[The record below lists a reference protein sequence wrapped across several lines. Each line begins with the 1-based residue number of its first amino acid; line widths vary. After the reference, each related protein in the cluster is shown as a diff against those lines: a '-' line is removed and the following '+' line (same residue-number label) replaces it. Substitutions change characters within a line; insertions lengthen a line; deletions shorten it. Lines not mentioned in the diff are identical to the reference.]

1 MSRFSMTN
9 ILLFLSILNFDK
21 FFLTMEERVV
31 CGKNQTLVEI
41 PGDAM
46 LSVFVDL
53 NYGTFCNLTS
63 VKGYEE
69 ISTAIFVV
77 KILNKLKYV
86 PDLTLGLRIFD
97 TCQEET
103 MVYKQTLQAAVD
115 IDCSENYEM
124 GVLVPAI
131 YNNILEPLHNFSV
144 LPISSY
150 SEQNL
155 TKPLINI
162 MVHYIS
168 TRFESID
175 LVLINSDFLLDYFF
189 DAARNSGICV
199 KNYKDIKELEENV
212 TEALIVVIGNI
223 DDIKR
228 SIEKGEKVEGP
239 RKTWIVL
246 SLDRSHVDDL
256 VPSGSYIVRTVSFD
270 IDTKQGL
277 FQSIEKFSEKSI
289 NTITHSPYLLGIGKA
304 IIELTGL
311 LHDLRKRNCP
321 RENVSCVM
329 PRFISH
335 TRQDIKNVDIYET
348 LQVLPKAQSIKYI
361 VSMKDHQ
368 DSLVDVATYNIEPNK
383 FRILP
388 EKKIPRMPKLCLK
401 KFANNCGQCAN
412 FQRRFD
418 SRDLIK
424 GTQEDGFLKT
434 ETWIPIFLTVAV
446 SGTFACI
453 VIIVFILYRYF
464 VEDILDGNPTLTIV
478 LILGNIF
485 TLQTVLPFCMN
496 DDQYSTRE
504 HLNSRKIFVTTLAF
518 GLLFS
523 VMLSRALFLAFST
536 GGLFTTHI
544 NGYLQG
550 LMVFFVFGVQIAI
563 STSYFFLSTLDSA
576 IVVRSL
582 IFIALLGYDIFLLAM
597 LFVVCCFIAHIERN
611 YREGKCFF
619 GTVIGL
625 VVSWAIWV
633 TSFILMEPEIRD
645 TVVCFGILATAYLII
660 IGILI
665 PRTYYMVTNLPREI
679 DFRARCNPA
688 VDLISDPRTTNAF
701 ARQNRGFYDYVHP
714 MGAGSTN
721 NLQAPPMFPNYYG
734 SSSPNPRSL
743 SHCRSPDP
751 RRIPGYNNYGFRSEM
766 REIEN
771 SYGVPRVCVENID
784 PQSVQIERSNV
795 DSAYA
800 LPKSQRKKK
809 KKLILEEK
817 DCIETDVYVEN
828 RLSLNRREH
837 DESYPSRC
845 ATPKMGQTE
854 ATICEE
860 QEDLDINRITRF

>member
-1 MSRFSMTN
+1 MSRFPMMN
-9 ILLFLSILNFDK
+9 ILLFLLILNFDTLV
-21 FFLTMEERVV
+21 LTMEERVV
-31 CGKNQTLVEI
+31 CGKNRTLVEI
-41 PGDAM
+41 PGEAM
-46 LSVFVDL
+46 LSVFVDV
-53 NYGTFCNLTS
+53 NYGTFCNVTS
-63 VKGYEE
+63 IKGYEE

-77 KILNKLKYV
+77 QTLNKLEYV

-97 TCQEET
+97 TCQEEIK
-103 MVYKQTLQAAVD
+103 VYKQTLQAAVD
-115 IDCSENYEM
+115 IDCAENYEM

-131 YNNILEPLHNFSV
+131 YNNILEPLYNFSL

-150 SEQNL
+150 REQNL

-175 LVLINSDFLLDYFF
+175 LVLTNSDFVLDYFF
-189 DAARNSGICV
+189 DAAKTSGICV
-199 KNYKDIKELEENV
+199 KNYKDIQELEENV
-212 TEALIVVIGNI
+212 TDALIVVIGDV
-223 DDIKR
+223 DDIKQ

-246 SLDRSHVDDL
+246 PLDRSHVDDL
-256 VPSGSYIVRTVSFD
+256 MPSGSYVIKAVSFD
-270 IDTKQGL
+270 IDAKEEL
-277 FQSIEKFSEKSI
+277 RSIEKFSEKST
-289 NTITHSPYLLGIGKA
+289 NSVTHSPHLLGIGKA
-304 IIELTGL
+304 VIELAGL
-311 LHDLRKRNCP
+311 LHDLRKRSCP
-321 RENVSCVM
+321 RGNESCVM
-329 PRFISH
+329 PRFTPH
-335 TRQDIKNVDIYET
+335 TRQDIKNSEIYET

-361 VSMKDHQ
+361 VSMKNHQ
-368 DSLVDVATYNIEPNK
+368 DSFVDVATYNIEPNK

-388 EKKIPRMPKLCLK
+388 EKRIPRMPKLCLR
-401 KFANNCGQCAN
+401 KFANNCEQCAN
-412 FQRRFD
+412 FQKRSV
-418 SRDLIK
+418 SRDLIR
-424 GTQEDGFLKT
+424 GTSEDGFLKAG
-434 ETWIPIFLTVAV
+434 TWIPIFLTVAV

-464 VEDILDGNPTLTIV
+464 VEDVLDGNPTLTIV

-496 DDQYSTRE
+496 DDQYSSRE

-597 LFVVCCFIAHIERN
+597 LFVVCCFIAHIQRN

-665 PRTYYMVTNLPREI
+665 PRTYYMMTNLPRGI
-679 DFRARCNPA
+679 DFRPRCDPT
-688 VDLISDPRTTNAF
+688 VDLTSDPRANAF
-701 ARQNRGFYDYVHP
+701 ARQNRAFYDYVHP
-714 MGAGSTN
+714 MGAGSTS
-721 NLQAPPMFPNYYG
+721 NLQAPSLYPNYYG
-734 SSSPNPRSL
+734 SSSPDPRSL
-743 SHCRSPDP
+743 NRCRSPDP
-751 RRIPGYNNYGFRSEM
+751 RRTPGYNNYGFRPEM

-771 SYGVPRVCVENID
+771 SYGVPRVYVENID
-784 PQSVQIERSNV
+784 PQSSPIERSNV

-828 RLSLNRREH
+828 RLSSNRRDQH

>member
-1 MSRFSMTN
+1 MIRLITIVITMSRFSMTN
-9 ILLFLSILNFDK
+9 ILFFLSILNF
-21 FFLTMEERVV
+21 TMEEQVV
-31 CGKNQTLVEI
+31 CGKNRTLVEI

-53 NYGTFCNLTS
+53 NYGTFCNFTS

-69 ISTAIFVV
+69 ISTAIFVI

-103 MVYKQTLQAAVD
+103 IVYKQTLQAAVD

-189 DAARNSGICV
+189 EAARNSGICV
-199 KNYKDIKELEENV
+199 KNYKDIKELEENI

-256 VPSGSYIVRTVSFD
+256 VPSGSYIVRMVSFD

-304 IIELTGL
+304 IIELAGL

-321 RENVSCVM
+321 RENVSCAM
-329 PRFISH
+329 PRFTSH
-335 TRQDIKNVDIYET
+335 NRQDIKNVDIYET

-401 KFANNCGQCAN
+401 KFANNCEQCAN
-412 FQRRFD
+412 FQRRSD

-424 GTQEDGFLKT
+424 
-434 ETWIPIFLTVAV
+434 
-446 SGTFACI
+446 
-453 VIIVFILYRYF
+453 
-464 VEDILDGNPTLTIV
+464 
-478 LILGNIF
+478 
-485 TLQTVLPFCMN
+485 
-496 DDQYSTRE
+496 
-504 HLNSRKIFVTTLAF
+504 
-518 GLLFS
+518 
-523 VMLSRALFLAFST
+523 
-536 GGLFTTHI
+536 
-544 NGYLQG
+544 
-550 LMVFFVFGVQIAI
+550 
-563 STSYFFLSTLDSA
+563 
-576 IVVRSL
+576 
-582 IFIALLGYDIFLLAM
+582 GYDIFLLAM

-679 DFRARCNPA
+679 DFRARCNP
-688 VDLISDPRTTNAF
+688 VIDLTSDPRTTNAF

-751 RRIPGYNNYGFRSEM
+751 RRIPGYNNYGFRPEM

-828 RLSLNRREH
+828 RLPLNRREH

-845 ATPKMGQTE
+845 VTPKMGQTE